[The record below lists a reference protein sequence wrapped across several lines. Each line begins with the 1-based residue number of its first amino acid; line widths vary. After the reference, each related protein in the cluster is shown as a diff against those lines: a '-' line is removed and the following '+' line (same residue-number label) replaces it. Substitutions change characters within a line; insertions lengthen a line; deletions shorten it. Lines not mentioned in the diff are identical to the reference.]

1 MNILI
6 KAARIIQPGSVHHEK
21 KLDILIENGIITNI
35 ASSIRSE
42 KNVKVIEQENLHVSV
57 GWFDMQAHFCDP
69 GFEFKEDLTSGIKAA
84 AAGGFTDVALV
95 SSTNP
100 PVYSKSQVLYL
111 KNNTQDAIVGIHPIG
126 SLSHKQEGN
135 DLSEMYD
142 MKLAGAVAFSDDKK
156 TISNAG
162 LLARALLYIQ
172 NFDGTIITHCNEKSI
187 SHGGKMNEGITSTS
201 LGLEGIPGLA
211 EELMVMRNISIAEYT
226 NAPIHIANVSTQKSV
241 ELIRT
246 AKSKNIKV
254 TASVTAYNL
263 ALDDSI
269 LVGFDSNYKLD
280 PPLRTK
286 QDIESLHK
294 GLQDGTIDVITTD
307 HRPQDVESKEI
318 EFSNAANGM
327 IGLETA
333 FGLIN
338 THRKKIK
345 LDTVIT
351 ALTTSPRSILKLK
364 QPSISKGEQ
373 ACITL
378 FDPTLEWKFEQKN
391 IQSKSKNTPFINTVF
406 KGKVL
411 GIIHKKQYSLNK

>member
-241 ELIRT
+241 ELIRN